1 MLSLRYPRNPSS
13 RLARLTQLSKS
24 PTVLVMAATAKAK
37 TTTTKAKTTPATI
50 PKAKAKP
57 PAYYAVPK
65 GSKKGIYRDYWAE
78 VIPALKGVKSAVQ
91 RKFDTEEEARGW
103 LEAYEKGEPC
113 EYRYTVVSPQFL
125 REGGAM

>member
-1 MLSLRYPRNPSS
+1 
-13 RLARLTQLSKS
+13 
-24 PTVLVMAATAKAK
+24 MAATAKAK
-37 TTTTKAKTTPATI
+37 TTPTTTTKAKTTPATT
-50 PKAKAKP
+50 PKAKASKP
-57 PAYYAVPK
+57 PAFYAVPK

-113 EYRYTVVSPQFL
+113 EYR
-125 REGGAM
+125 